1 MQKRAM
7 QTMTFKCPEKLA
19 NQLKDES
26 LGRKIPKSNLIR
38 HALEFYLSQ
47 KGLSTSK
54 TNLYSL
60 SKDLCGAI
68 DGSEDLSGNSAYL
81 EGYGL

>member
-1 MQKRAM
+1 M
-7 QTMTFKCPEKLA
+7 QTITFKCPEKLA
-19 NQLKDES
+19 NQLKSES
-26 LGRKIPKSNLIR
+26 LSRKIPKSDLLR
-38 HALEFYLSQ
+38 CALEFYLSQ
-47 KGLSTSK
+47 KGLSTSQ

-68 DGSEDLSGNSAYL
+68 DGPADLSENSAYL